1 MQEWR
6 KQFPG
11 HQSPIYHEKNTTRI
25 HRAARA
31 LSFHIET
38 SKLYIALS
46 ALNRQ
51 VNRLEGHNKLI
62 EYGVIS
68 NATIGDD

>member
-1 MQEWR
+1 ME
-6 KQFPG
+6 KAVSG
-11 HQSPIYHEKNTTRI
+11 HQSPISREKNTTRI

-38 SKLYIALS
+38 SKLNIALS

-51 VNRLEGHNKLI
+51 VNGLEGHNKLI